1 MAEKS
6 GFLKS
11 QIWSIILMILVL
23 VMGLEIFLLVKEN
36 RKLSDALNR
45 PRGPFK
51 ILNPDEKVPSLV
63 GITLNGDQ
71 IKLEYPSSQAT
82 ILFWFSSACPSCEHN
97 LKFWKEIYQKH
108 SQKKLRFF
116 GVTNSGEQ
124 KTEEFIKRFQLEFP
138 VLMVSD
144 FSLLDQYKV
153 EVIPQ
158 TMLIDPLGV
167 VEKVWPGPLSE
178 DYQKEIEEMIAS
190 ASES

>member
-1 MAEKS
+1 MTEKA

-11 QIWSIILMILVL
+11 QIWSIILIVLIL
-23 VMGLEIFLLVKEN
+23 VMGVEIFLLVKEN
-36 RKLSDALNR
+36 RKLREALNR

-63 GITLNGDQ
+63 GITLNGDE
-71 IKLEYPSSQAT
+71 IKVEYPSSYKT

-97 LKFWKEIYQKH
+97 LKFWKEIHQKH
-108 SQKKLRFF
+108 GQEKLRFF
-116 GVTNSGEQ
+116 GVTRSKEE
-124 KTEEFIKRFQLEFP
+124 KTEEFVKRFQLEFP

-158 TMLIDPLGV
+158 TMLIHNSGV
-167 VEKVWPGPLSE
+167 VQKVWPGPLSE
-178 DYQKEIEEMIAS
+178 NYKKEIEEMIAS